1 MAVRLAVTGTSVGPP
16 IYESIEL
23 LGRDRAL
30 ERLDRAAA
38 TLGGPG

>member
-1 MAVRLAVTGTSVGPP
+1 VGPP

-30 ERLDRAAA
+30 ARLERAAA
-38 TLGGPG
+38 VLGAA